1 MIGRGID
8 CFDSVYPATVGTAE
22 NEQITSP
29 VGMNRDTEEGMFVG
43 SSAGKLYS
51 LNNDGSAKWTVPFE
65 TTGAISSAPQ
75 VTMENGNTFIYIAND
90 AGYIYK
96 IKDQG
101 TSGTTTGGWTINL
114 GAVVKAEPIMT
125 GGSIYIGAANGKLF
139 KIDDATGSVIW
150 DTSTAISGNLTGSAA
165 VDEFTPGVSSC
176 WIGSEGGS
184 LYRVNT
190 VNGQVLSTLTTG
202 SSIKS
207 SPFIDGGYQFGAS
220 NNLFIPSTDG
230 KMYCRSSVNLT
241 LIPDG
246 WKNRGGQEDGNY
258 NIGSAIET
266 VPFYWAWES
275 PKALYFGANNGKMYK
290 INGETGTP
298 IWEFTTAGAIKSSPI
313 VYNGWVYFG
322 SDDGRCYCISASDGI
337 LRSGWPVTTGAAVK
351 AMPVLGGWDDGF
363 GEYTNITFTSTD
375 GKVYA
380 LQIQ

>member
-1 MIGRGID
+1 
-8 CFDSVYPATVGTAE
+8 
-22 NEQITSP
+22 
-29 VGMNRDTEEGMFVG
+29 
-43 SSAGKLYS
+43 L
-51 LNNDGSAKWTVPFE
+51 
-65 TTGAISSAPQ
+65 
-75 VTMENGNTFIYIAND
+75 
-90 AGYIYK
+90 GYQHG
-96 IKDQG
+96 DFQQ
-101 TSGTTTGGWTINL
+101 
-114 GAVVKAEPIMT
+114 
-125 GGSIYIGAANGKLF
+125 
-139 KIDDATGSVIW
+139 
-150 DTSTAISGNLTGSAA
+150 
-165 VDEFTPGVSSC
+165 EFTPGVSSC